1 MLFVLSATIVCALL
15 AFVAIKR
22 KVRRK
27 VDVCVAETDE
37 ELKSCIVERR
47 ADNATAEKEAA
58 DGAKNAVSINKFISV
73 AYSGEYVDATVRE
86 KIKERLR
93 DRYKANTKIYKAGD
107 FLNVDVQYLFCFIYD
122 YEHIDDIARR
132 HNEEYIKLKLD
143 ENKVF
148 FDTVLKYPLDEQQ
161 RRAIVQEETNS
172 LVISSAGSG
181 KTSTIVGK
189 VAYLT
194 RIRKVTPEK
203 ILLISYT
210 NKAAAELTER
220 IGTKGLRGYTFHKL
234 ALDMIGRITK
244 AKPSICDNTD
254 RLFIDIFKELMRRK
268 DFKKGVLAYFT
279 DYQEYEDEQD
289 RQEVEKRKLLKAQ
302 KRREIKSDFPDMDGH
317 VVEVKSQQ
325 EKTICLALTALGI
338 RYRYEQPYEHPLMDE
353 THSQY
358 KPDFSLYYTKGGK
371 PCRAYLELWGV
382 DEHSKVP
389 EWFATG
395 KGISYEVANQK
406 YNDGITWKR
415 ETHKKFGTTLLEISS
430 ADFRY
435 FDIKEK
441 LKVMFRKEGIPFREL
456 SDGELLDMML
466 PPNSNKEKTFI
477 RLVITFITLM
487 KTNCRDIHDI
497 LEDAKK
503 THDERA
509 EHIINNI
516 IKPVYDKYCEAL
528 AVSKQKDFTDIIIE
542 ATLLCPPAQYEYII
556 VDEFQDISIDRY
568 KFLQALRRGNPP
580 ARIFCVGDDWQSIYR
595 FSGSDIALINEFAD
609 YFGPTETAKIE
620 TTYRFGNPLVNL
632 SSTFIQRNPIQI
644 KKTVRPFN
652 TEQETRLLFYEYD
665 RYTHAYLVE
674 QLVRN
679 IPTDKSVFLLGR
691 YSFDD
696 YHISTAFPSVKR
708 GSKFCYVIGGREVE
722 FLTVHRSKGLE
733 ADYVILLQCNNDV
746 FGFPSTISD
755 DSVLHYVLSKSD
767 KFSFG
772 EERRLFYVAIT
783 RAKVATLVLYDK
795 KSPSAFVTEFLH
807 PEKLNPDYSPHPNAN
822 KRWTRRAD
830 KFLLDLYHDGKSV
843 AYMSQKMGRSK
854 TSIIM
859 RLQKLG
865 VVAEKM
871 K

>member
-1 MLFVLSATIVCALL
+1 MLFLPLYVITFFAF
-15 AFVAIKR
+15 AFVLTGMMVKR
-22 KVRRK
+22 AVAKCIRT
-27 VDVCVAETDE
+27 VAE
-37 ELKSCIVERR
+37 ELG
-47 ADNATAEKEAA
+47 DNDLVAKGSIWEYIEAEHR
-58 DGAKNAVSINKFISV
+58 
-73 AYSGEYVDATVRE
+73 GEYVDALTRGG
-86 KIKERLR
+86 IADRLR
-93 DRYKANTKIYKAGD
+93 DCYEASKRLHRRAHWLRVDDGWLAG
-107 FLNVDVQYLFCFIYD
+107 FIHD

-132 HNEEYIKLKLD
+132 HNEEYINLKLD
-143 ENKVF
+143 ENREF
-148 FDTVLKYPLDEQQ
+148 FDTALKYPLDEQQ
-161 RRAIVQEETNS
+161 RRAIVQEECNC

-194 RIRKVTPEK
+194 KIRNVAPEK

-254 RLFIDIFKELMRRK
+254 RLFIDIFKELMRHE
-268 DFKKGVLAYFT
+268 DFKKGVLTYFT
-279 DYQEYEDEQD
+279 DYQEYEDEQE
-289 RQEVEKRKLLKAQ
+289 RQEAEKREQLKEE

-317 VVEVKSQQ
+317 IVEVKSQQ
-325 EKTICLALTALGI
+325 EKRICLALTSLGI
-338 RYRYEQPYEHPLMDE
+338 LYRYEEPYEQRLEDE

-358 KPDFSLYYTKGGK
+358 HPDFSLHYTKDGK
-371 PCRAYLELWGV
+371 PCCAYLELWGV

-389 EWFATG
+389 ERFATE
-395 KGISYEVANQK
+395 KGISYEEANRK

-415 ETHKKFGTTLLEISS
+415 ETHKKFGTTLLELSS
-430 ADFRY
+430 ADFHY

-441 LKVMFRKEGIPFREL
+441 LKGMFRKEGIPFREL

-466 PPNSNKEKTFI
+466 PLNSNKEKTFI

-487 KTNCRDIHDI
+487 KTNCRDIHEI

-509 EHIINNI
+509 EYIIKNI
-516 IKPVYDKYCEAL
+516 LKPVYDKYSGAL
-528 AVSKQKDFTDIIIE
+528 ATSGQKDFTDIIIE

-568 KFLQALRRGNPP
+568 KFLLALRRGNPP
-580 ARIFCVGDDWQSIYR
+580 AKIFCVGDDWQSIYR

-652 TEQETRLLFYEYD
+652 TEQETQLLFYEYD
-665 RYTHAYLVE
+665 RYTHASLVE

-679 IPTDKSVFLLGR
+679 IPSDKSIFLLGR

-696 YHISTAFPSVKR
+696 YYISTVFPSVKR

-722 FLTVHRSKGLE
+722 FLTVHKSKGLE
-733 ADYVILLQCNNDV
+733 ADYVILLQCNNDI

-755 DSVLHYVLSKSD
+755 DPILRYVLSKSD
-767 KFSFG
+767 KFPFG
-772 EERRLFYVAIT
+772 EERRLFYVAMT

-795 KSPSAFVTEFLH
+795 KSPSAFVMEFLR

-830 KFLLDLYHDGKSV
+830 KFLLDLYHEGKSV
-843 AYMSQKMGRSK
+843 AYISQKMGRSK

-865 VVAEKM
+865 EVEK
-871 K
+871 